1 MKITDDLYFQSCQ
14 LMFCAVLRCLLQ
26 GKRIIS
32 FKNRFVSPSHKLVIC
47 YKMYMF
53 VIDNIT
59 VIKGWLINEFL
70 KDISLDQ
77 TGRHF
82 SVVLYL
88 NLVYSKKIVNTM
100 Q

>member
-1 MKITDDLYFQSCQ
+1 
-14 LMFCAVLRCLLQ
+14 
-26 GKRIIS
+26 
-32 FKNRFVSPSHKLVIC
+32 
-47 YKMYMF
+47 MYMF

-88 NLVYSKKIVNTM
+88 NLVYSKKNCEYNAIRYWYQFQM
-100 Q
+100 